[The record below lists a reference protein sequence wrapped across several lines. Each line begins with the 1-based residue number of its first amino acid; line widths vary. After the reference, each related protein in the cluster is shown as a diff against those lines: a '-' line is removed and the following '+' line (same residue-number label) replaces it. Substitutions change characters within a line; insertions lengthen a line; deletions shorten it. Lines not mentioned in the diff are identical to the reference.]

1 MTIKGLVDEILR
13 SDAYI
18 KALDGEGDKD
28 LEILLIQF
36 GYIVYQTTKAN
47 LVRTYGT
54 CKFQQTEFIK
64 QVLKDMEPPTN
75 LQINTR

>member
-1 MTIKGLVDEILR
+1 MTIRECVNEILR
-13 SDAYI
+13 SGAYVD
-18 KALDGEGDKD
+18 ALDGHGDVD
-28 LEILLIQF
+28 LEILLVQF
-36 GYIVYQTTKAN
+36 GYIVYEATKKN